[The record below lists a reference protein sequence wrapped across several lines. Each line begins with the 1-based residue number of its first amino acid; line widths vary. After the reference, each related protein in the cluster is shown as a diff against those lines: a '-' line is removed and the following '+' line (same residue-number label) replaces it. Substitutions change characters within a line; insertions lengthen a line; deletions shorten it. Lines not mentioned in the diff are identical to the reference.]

1 MGIKRARAD
10 VVVVV
15 EQMRITF
22 SLFFQLINECRE
34 FPSRTSGRVVRKEST
49 MDCDGLKRKMIGIH

>member
-10 VVVVV
+10 VVVV

-34 FPSRTSGRVVRKEST
+34 FPSGTSGRVGKKIT
-49 MDCDGLKRKMIGIH
+49 MGCDGLKRKMIGIH